1 METCDTLAKEFL
13 AGLGYENVEAVWL
26 SDAGMVA
33 DLTYVSV
40 DNGVRAYPDTIRI
53 RVCEQKGRVIG
64 MDATRYLFNYEADRN
79 LTAGISEGEALA
91 SLGGALKPYDANLA
105 LVPVDGEE
113 ILVYEFA
120 CAYGEDEY
128 IVYIDANSGEE
139 VEVFCIRNSAMG
151 RYLR

>member
-1 METCDTLAKEFL
+1 
-13 AGLGYENVEAVWL
+13 
-26 SDAGMVA
+26 
-33 DLTYVSV
+33 
-40 DNGVRAYPDTIRI
+40 
-53 RVCEQKGRVIG
+53 